1 MKGDQLSSEDFE
13 DDVSLGEKKEKGKRK
28 VKEFIEEEYAG
39 VKTMS
44 RKEKKRSNRKINEW
58 YLLKINL

>member
-28 VKEFIEEEYAG
+28 VKEFVEGANAA
-39 VKTMS
+39 VKTIS
-44 RKEKKRSNRKINEW
+44 RKEKA
-58 YLLKINL
+58 